1 MRIALVGGQRDG
13 ESFTITPPL
22 PSTLR
27 VPVTT
32 ARPIAVFSEDDSPT
46 DPDGSVIVVNYR
58 LAYSRLD
65 HRPLYVEETV
75 FTNWIS
81 LSRT

>member
-13 ESFTITPPL
+13 ESCAITPPL

-27 VPVTT
+27 VPVMVR
-32 ARPIAVFSEDDSPT
+32 RPIAFSEEDSPT
-46 DPDGSVIVVNYR
+46 DPDGSVVVVEYR

-65 HRPLYVEETV
+65 RRPFYVEGDV
-75 FTNWIS
+75 FANWTS
-81 LSRT
+81 LSKT